1 MKKKYAYITLA
12 ILIVAFLGYQSVY
25 FKKLNVVKE
34 AKKENFNFKAYADSI
49 YYKGILKSKK
59 NIYLNDLIALV
70 QANPETAFKNHG
82 NRLGI
87 GNSAYFMIK
96 STGKILDIKD
106 GIYTIA
112 DEKNGIVYIDTKYIF
127 GNAIRD
133 ASGLVKLTDFKTNAE
148 FNKVSESLNDII
160 RNEVLPEEIKKVKIG
175 DSISFSGAIK
185 LSKKQN
191 LFKDIIITP
200 SQIKLQ

>member
-1 MKKKYAYITLA
+1 MKKKYIYILAFLIIA
-12 ILIVAFLGYQSVY
+12 ILGYNSVY
-25 FKKLNVVKE
+25 FKKLSDIKKAQKE
-34 AKKENFNFKAYADSI
+34 SFDFKAFADSI

-59 NIYLNDLIALV
+59 TIALTDLITSIKTNQEA
-70 QANPETAFKNHG
+70 AFTKHG

-96 STGKILDIKD
+96 STGKIIDIKD

-112 DEKNGIVYIDTKYIF
+112 DEKNGVVFIDTKYIF
-127 GNAIRD
+127 GNDLRD
-133 ASGLVKLTDFKTNAE
+133 ASGLVKLTDFKTNAQ
-148 FNKVSESLNDII
+148 FNKVSESLNEIV
-160 RNEVLPEEIKKVKIG
+160 RNEIPKQTKNVKIG

-185 LSKKQN
+185 LNKKQT
-191 LFKDIIITP
+191 LFTDLLIIP

>member
-1 MKKKYAYITLA
+1 MKKRYAYILGL
-12 ILIVAFLGYQSVY
+12 LIVLTLGYNSVY
-25 FKKLNVVKE
+25 FKKLSVVKA
-34 AKKENFNFKAYADSI
+34 AKKENFDFKAYADSI

-59 NIYLNDLIALV
+59 ISLTQLTSLM
-70 QANPETAFKNHG
+70 QSNPETTFEKHG

-87 GNSAYFMIK
+87 GNSAYFMIQ
-96 STGKILDIKD
+96 SAGKIIAIQD
-106 GIYTIA
+106 GLYTIA

-133 ASGLVKLTDFKTNAE
+133 ASGLVKLTDFKTNAQ

-160 RNEVLPEEIKKVKIG
+160 RNDVIPKEISKVKLG

-191 LFKDIIITP
+191 LREKITVIP

>member
-1 MKKKYAYITLA
+1 MKKRYTYILGL
-12 ILIVAFLGYQSVY
+12 LIVLTLGYNSVY
-25 FKKLNVVKE
+25 FKKLSVVK
-34 AKKENFNFKAYADSI
+34 AATKENFDFKAYADSI

-59 NIYLNDLIALV
+59 ITLGDLTSLM
-70 QANPETAFKNHG
+70 QSNPETTFEKYG

-87 GNSAYFMIK
+87 GNSAYFMIQ
-96 STGKILDIKD
+96 STGKIIDIKD
-106 GIYTIA
+106 GLYTIA

-133 ASGLVKLTDFKTNAE
+133 ASGLVKLTDFKTNAQ

-160 RNEVLPEEIKKVKIG
+160 RNDVIPKEISKVKVG

-191 LFKDIIITP
+191 LQEKISVIP

>member
-1 MKKKYAYITLA
+1 MKKKYVYILA
-12 ILIVAFLGYQSVY
+12 FLLLAFLGYQSVY
-25 FKKLNVVKE
+25 FKKLSVVKE
-34 AKKENFNFKAYADSI
+34 AKKENFDFKAYADSI
-49 YYKGILKSKK
+49 YYKGILKNKK
-59 NIYLNDLIALV
+59 NISLDALIGLV
-70 QANPETAFKNHG
+70 KSNPETAFKKHG

-87 GNSAYFMIK
+87 GNSAYFMIQ
-96 STGKILDIKD
+96 STGKIIDIKD
-106 GIYTIA
+106 GLYTIA

-133 ASGLVKLTDFKTNAE
+133 ASGLVKLTDFKTNSQ

-160 RNEVLPEEIKKVKIG
+160 RNEVIPKEIKSVKIG
-175 DSISFSGAIK
+175 DSISFTGAIK

-191 LFKDIIITP
+191 LFNDITIIP

>member
-1 MKKKYAYITLA
+1 MKKRYAYILGL
-12 ILIVAFLGYQSVY
+12 LIMLTLGYNSVY
-25 FKKLNVVKE
+25 FKKLSVVK
-34 AKKENFNFKAYADSI
+34 AATKENFDFKAYADSI

-59 NIYLNDLIALV
+59 ITLSDLTSLM
-70 QANPETAFKNHG
+70 QSNPETTFEKYG

-87 GNSAYFMIK
+87 GNSAYFMIQ
-96 STGKILDIKD
+96 STGKIIDIKD
-106 GIYTIA
+106 GLYTIA

-133 ASGLVKLTDFKTNAE
+133 ASGLVKLTDFKTNAQ

-160 RNEVLPEEIKKVKIG
+160 RNDVIPKEISKVKVG

-191 LFKDIIITP
+191 LQEKISVIP

>member
-1 MKKKYAYITLA
+1 MKKRYAYILGL
-12 ILIVAFLGYQSVY
+12 LIVLTLGYNSVY
-25 FKKLNVVKE
+25 FKKLSVVK
-34 AKKENFNFKAYADSI
+34 AATKENFDFKAYADSI

-59 NIYLNDLIALV
+59 ITLSDLTSLM
-70 QANPETAFKNHG
+70 QSNPETTFEKYG

-87 GNSAYFMIK
+87 GNSAYFMIQ
-96 STGKILDIKD
+96 STGKIIDIKD
-106 GIYTIA
+106 GLYTIA

-133 ASGLVKLTDFKTNAE
+133 ASGLVKLTDFKTNAQ

-160 RNEVLPEEIKKVKIG
+160 RNDVIPKEISKVKVG

-191 LFKDIIITP
+191 LQEKISVIP

>member
-1 MKKKYAYITLA
+1 MKKRYAYILGL
-12 ILIVAFLGYQSVY
+12 LIVLTLGYNSVY
-25 FKKLNVVKE
+25 FKKLSVVK
-34 AKKENFNFKAYADSI
+34 AATKENFDFKAYADSI

-59 NIYLNDLIALV
+59 ITLGDLTSLM
-70 QANPETAFKNHG
+70 QSNPETTFEKYG

-87 GNSAYFMIK
+87 GNSAYFMIQ
-96 STGKILDIKD
+96 STGKIIAIKD
-106 GIYTIA
+106 GLYTIA
-112 DEKNGIVYIDTKYIF
+112 DEKNGIVYMDTKYIF

-133 ASGLVKLTDFKTNAE
+133 ASGLVKLTDFKTNAQ

-160 RNEVLPEEIKKVKIG
+160 RNDVIPKEISKVKLG

-185 LSKKQN
+185 LNKKQN
-191 LFKDIIITP
+191 LREKITVIP

>member
-1 MKKKYAYITLA
+1 MKKKYVYIL
-12 ILIVAFLGYQSVY
+12 AFLIIVILGYNSVY
-25 FKKLNVVKE
+25 FKKLSDIKKAQKE
-34 AKKENFNFKAYADSI
+34 SFDFKAFADSI

-59 NIYLNDLIALV
+59 TIALTNLIASIKTN
-70 QANPETAFKNHG
+70 QEAAFTKHG

-96 STGKILDIKD
+96 STGKIIDIKD

-112 DEKNGIVYIDTKYIF
+112 DEKNGVVFVDTKYIF
-127 GNAIRD
+127 GNDLRD
-133 ASGLVKLTDFKTNAE
+133 ASGLVKLTDFKTNAQ
-148 FNKVSESLNDII
+148 FNKVSESLNEVV
-160 RNEVLPEEIKKVKIG
+160 RNEIPKQTKNVKIG

-185 LSKKQN
+185 LNKKQT
-191 LFKDIIITP
+191 LFTDLLIIP

>member
-1 MKKKYAYITLA
+1 MKKKYAYILA
-12 ILIVAFLGYQSVY
+12 ILILVFLGYKSVY
-25 FKKLNVVKE
+25 FKKLSVVKE
-34 AKKENFNFKAYADSI
+34 AKKENFDFKAYADSI

-59 NIYLNDLIALV
+59 DISLTDLISLV
-70 QANPETAFKNHG
+70 QSNPEIAFKKHG

-87 GNSAYFMIK
+87 GDSAYFMVK
-96 STGKILDIKD
+96 STGKIIAIKD

-160 RNEVLPEEIKKVKIG
+160 RNEVLPKAISKIHIG
-175 DSISFSGAIK
+175 DSISFTGAIK
-185 LSKKQN
+185 LNKKQS
-191 LFKDIIITP
+191 LFKDITIIP
-200 SQIKLQ
+200 SKIKLQ

>member
-1 MKKKYAYITLA
+1 MKKKYVYILA
-12 ILIVAFLGYQSVY
+12 FLIIAFLGYNSVY
-25 FKKLNVVKE
+25 FKKLSDVKK
-34 AKKENFNFKAYADSI
+34 AQKESFDFKTYADSI

-59 NIYLNDLIALV
+59 TIDLTTLIASV
-70 QANPETAFKNHG
+70 KSDQQAAFKNYG

-112 DEKNGIVYIDTKYIF
+112 DEKNGIIFIDTKYIF
-127 GNAIRD
+127 GNALRD
-133 ASGLVKLTDFKTNAE
+133 ASGLVKLTDFKTNAQ
-148 FNKVSESLNDII
+148 FNTVSESLNDIV
-160 RNEVLPEEIKKVKIG
+160 RNEVVPKETKNVKIG

-185 LSKKQN
+185 LSKKQT
-191 LFKDIIITP
+191 LFTDLLIIP

>member
-1 MKKKYAYITLA
+1 MKKRYAYILGL
-12 ILIVAFLGYQSVY
+12 LIVLTLGYNSVY
-25 FKKLNVVKE
+25 FKKLSVVK
-34 AKKENFNFKAYADSI
+34 AATKENFDFKAYADSI

-59 NIYLNDLIALV
+59 ITLSDLTSLM
-70 QANPETAFKNHG
+70 QSNPETTFEKYG

-87 GNSAYFMIK
+87 GNSAYFMIQ
-96 STGKILDIKD
+96 STGKIIDIKD
-106 GIYTIA
+106 GLYTIA
-112 DEKNGIVYIDTKYIF
+112 DEKNGILYIDTKYIF

-133 ASGLVKLTDFKTNAE
+133 ASGLVKLTDFKTNAQ

-160 RNEVLPEEIKKVKIG
+160 RNEVIPKEISKVKVG

-191 LFKDIIITP
+191 LQEKISVIP

>member
-1 MKKKYAYITLA
+1 MKKRYAYILGL
-12 ILIVAFLGYQSVY
+12 LIVLTLGYNSVY
-25 FKKLNVVKE
+25 FKKLSVVK
-34 AKKENFNFKAYADSI
+34 AATKENFDFKAYADSI

-59 NIYLNDLIALV
+59 ITLSDLTSLM
-70 QANPETAFKNHG
+70 QSNPETTFEKYG

-87 GNSAYFMIK
+87 GNSAYFMIQ
-96 STGKILDIKD
+96 STGKIIDIKD
-106 GIYTIA
+106 GLYTIA

-133 ASGLVKLTDFKTNAE
+133 ASGLIKLTDFKTNAQ

-160 RNEVLPEEIKKVKIG
+160 RNDVIPKEISKVKVG

-191 LFKDIIITP
+191 LQEKISVIP

>member
-1 MKKKYAYITLA
+1 MKKKYVYILA
-12 ILIVAFLGYQSVY
+12 FLIIAFLGYNSVY
-25 FKKLNVVKE
+25 FKKLSDVKK
-34 AKKENFNFKAYADSI
+34 AQKESFDFKAYADSI

-59 NIYLNDLIALV
+59 TIDLTTLIASV
-70 QANPETAFKNHG
+70 KSDQQAAFKNYG

-112 DEKNGIVYIDTKYIF
+112 DEKNGIIFIDTKYIF
-127 GNAIRD
+127 GNALRD
-133 ASGLVKLTDFKTNAE
+133 ASGLVKLTDFKTNAQ
-148 FNKVSESLNDII
+148 FNTVSESLNDIV
-160 RNEVLPEEIKKVKIG
+160 RNEVVPKETKNVKIG

-185 LSKKQN
+185 LSKKQT
-191 LFKDIIITP
+191 LFTDLLIIP

>member
-1 MKKKYAYITLA
+1 MKKRYAYILGL
-12 ILIVAFLGYQSVY
+12 LIVLTLGYNSVY
-25 FKKLNVVKE
+25 FKKLSVVK
-34 AKKENFNFKAYADSI
+34 AATKENFDFKAYADSI

-59 NIYLNDLIALV
+59 ITLGDLTSLM
-70 QANPETAFKNHG
+70 QSNPETTFEKYG

-87 GNSAYFMIK
+87 GNSAYFMIQ
-96 STGKILDIKD
+96 STGKIIAIKD
-106 GIYTIA
+106 GLYTIA

-133 ASGLVKLTDFKTNAE
+133 ASGLVKLTDFKTNAQ

-160 RNEVLPEEIKKVKIG
+160 RNDVIPKEISKVKLG

-191 LFKDIIITP
+191 LREKITVIP

>member
-1 MKKKYAYITLA
+1 MKKRYAYILGL
-12 ILIVAFLGYQSVY
+12 LIVLTLGYNSVY
-25 FKKLNVVKE
+25 FKKLSVVK
-34 AKKENFNFKAYADSI
+34 AATKENFDFKAYADSI

-59 NIYLNDLIALV
+59 ITLSDLTSLM
-70 QANPETAFKNHG
+70 QSNPETTFEKYG

-87 GNSAYFMIK
+87 GNSAYFMIQ
-96 STGKILDIKD
+96 STGKIIDIKD
-106 GIYTIA
+106 GLYTIA

-133 ASGLVKLTDFKTNAE
+133 ASGLVKLTDFKTNAQ

-160 RNEVLPEEIKKVKIG
+160 RNDVIPKEISKVKVG

-191 LFKDIIITP
+191 LQEKICVIP

>member
-1 MKKKYAYITLA
+1 MKKRYAYILGL
-12 ILIVAFLGYQSVY
+12 LIVLTLGYNSVY
-25 FKKLNVVKE
+25 FKKLSVVK
-34 AKKENFNFKAYADSI
+34 AATKENFDFKAYADSI

-59 NIYLNDLIALV
+59 ITLGDLTSLM
-70 QANPETAFKNHG
+70 QSNPETTFEKYG

-87 GNSAYFMIK
+87 GNSAYFMIQ
-96 STGKILDIKD
+96 STGKIIDITD
-106 GIYTIA
+106 GLYTIA

-133 ASGLVKLTDFKTNAE
+133 ASGLVKLTDFKTNAQ

-160 RNEVLPEEIKKVKIG
+160 RNDVIPKEISKVKLG

-191 LFKDIIITP
+191 LREKITVIP

>member
-1 MKKKYAYITLA
+1 MKKRYAYILGL
-12 ILIVAFLGYQSVY
+12 LIVLTLGYNSVY
-25 FKKLNVVKE
+25 FKKLRVVK
-34 AKKENFNFKAYADSI
+34 ASTKENFDFKAYADSI

-59 NIYLNDLIALV
+59 ISLSDLTSLM
-70 QANPETAFKNHG
+70 QSNPETTFEKYG

-87 GNSAYFMIK
+87 GNSAYFMIQ
-96 STGKILDIKD
+96 STGKIIDIKD
-106 GIYTIA
+106 GLYTIA

-133 ASGLVKLTDFKTNAE
+133 ASGLVKLTDFKTNAQ

-160 RNEVLPEEIKKVKIG
+160 RNDVIPKEISKVKVG

-191 LFKDIIITP
+191 LQEKISVIP